1 MAFRMKKGQT
11 IMSNLNLNRENWL
24 NNAAGIFIN
33 DLFNNHIEGTFPP
46 FHMSIG
52 NPTPSNDTK
61 VLGVC
66 HNKASSEDG
75 VNQVFISPRL
85 SNAGLTVL
93 NVLVHEMVHVENDCI
108 DGHKGGFARLARS
121 IGLEGKLTSTT
132 LGGEALQVAE
142 DILEVLGP
150 IPHAKLTSAKKTQ
163 KNRNLKAT
171 CSTCETIFRA
181 SKTALSQID
190 NTSHCPFCAAVG
202 NIVIE

>member
-121 IGLEGKLTSTT
+121 IGLEGKLTST
-132 LGGEALQVAE
+132 
-142 DILEVLGP
+142 
-150 IPHAKLTSAKKTQ
+150 
-163 KNRNLKAT
+163 
-171 CSTCETIFRA
+171 CETIFRA